1 MNKKYGE
8 VKVRKNI
15 YPKQAQEIVDKG
27 FVGIVLLENE
37 PSQKTIDVFTN
48 ANVTVFAGL
57 EHEYVKEKKKE
68 IDSRIL
74 EKNKAEKE

>member
-37 PSQKTIDVFTN
+37 LSQKTIDIFTN

-74 EKNKAEKE
+74 EKNKIEKE

>member
-27 FVGIVLLENE
+27 FVGIVLLESE

-48 ANVTVFAGL
+48 ANVTVFADL

>member
-37 PSQKTIDVFTN
+37 LSQKTIDIFTN

-74 EKNKAEKE
+74 EKNKVEKE

>member
-15 YPKQAQEIVDKG
+15 YPRQAQEIVDKG

-57 EHEYVKEKKKE
+57 EREYVKEKMKE